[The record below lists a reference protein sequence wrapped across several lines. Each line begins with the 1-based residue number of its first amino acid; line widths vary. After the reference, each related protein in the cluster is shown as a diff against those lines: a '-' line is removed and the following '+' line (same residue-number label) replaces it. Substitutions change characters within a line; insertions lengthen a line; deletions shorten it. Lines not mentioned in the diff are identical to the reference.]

1 MMKQSIKYLITTSI
15 ATMLMFASSSVLAYY
30 STSRPAEVINANLGY
45 VKPSD
50 LPKSHDSINKIRLA
64 ALKEAAT
71 SLGAKGALAWRSNLI
86 NDTLN
91 KDQAHLDSIFSFN
104 QLILQHNV
112 LPPVLV
118 ESDNNMNVS
127 DNTSIRLDSKTYRI
141 IEQARFVTTPP
152 TWRNYLLMNFTPP
165 DVPDKSL
172 LPKTQ
177 EEAQAWDDF
186 LKNGWEQGIT
196 QANDIFRSNLDRL
209 KRDFLGMVLY
219 KKLLSQHMVSAPY
232 VAQSNLG
239 VTGNKDEIHIND
251 QVLRITSESEL
262 QTNSSDWN
270 PVFTH

>member
-1 MMKQSIKYLITTSI
+1 MINQHIKYLIGASTAI
-15 ATMLMFASSSVLAYY
+15 MLMLTSSFALADY
-30 STSRPAEVINANLGY
+30 SRAPSETLNADLGY
-45 VKPSD
+45 INPSN
-50 LPKSHDSINKIRLA
+50 LPKSHDNINKIRLA

-104 QLILQHNV
+104 QLILEHNV

-118 ESDNNMNVS
+118 ESDNNMNVN
-127 DNTSIRLDSKTYRI
+127 DDTSIRLDSKTYRI

-152 TWRNYLLMNFTPP
+152 TWRNYLLMNFSAP
-165 DVPDKSL
+165 DIPDKSL

-177 EEAQAWDDF
+177 EEAEAWDDF
-186 LKNGWEQGIT
+186 LKQGWEQGIS

-219 KKLLSQHMVSAPY
+219 KKLLAQHMVSAPY

-239 VTGNKDEIHIND
+239 VTGDKDEIHIND

-262 QTNSSDWN
+262 QTDSSDWN